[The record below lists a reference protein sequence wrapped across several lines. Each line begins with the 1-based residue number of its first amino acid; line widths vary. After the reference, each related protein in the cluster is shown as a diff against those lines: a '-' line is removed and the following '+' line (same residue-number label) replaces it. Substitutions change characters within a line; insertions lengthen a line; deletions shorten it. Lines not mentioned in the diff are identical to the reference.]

1 MAASIVDD
9 WQSCRNLQ
17 FCNRHMLTNQVACD
31 IDFMVGE
38 DQERIPAHKYILISR
53 SCVFLT
59 MFCGPLAETQREI
72 NLPDIEPTVF
82 NALLEFLYTDSVS
95 LQSDI
100 VLPLL
105 YAAKKYSVQALV
117 KQCIHFLDL
126 NEETTDVESICAIL
140 EQSHCY
146 NENELQKK
154 CMKYICRH
162 TKDVMV
168 SEHFLKLPF
177 HCLEVILSSD
187 ELQIDEKSVL
197 EATLKWANARCKEKD
212 LETTAENQRRML
224 GDLIYL
230 VRFPLLGDQY
240 FTEVVSDMDI
250 LTDSEKVELFK
261 YFFKKDR
268 NKKCKFSAINRYSGV
283 DSPTSMTTSFHSDV
297 NDSRP
302 IQTCIRYQTVYED
315 GSWYCG
321 GEPDAISF
329 TCNERISLHGLLVY
343 GSYIGEGVYEV
354 TCSIYDMMDVER
366 VSRKT
371 RLKTSESQHTYPILL
386 ETPIEIGPG
395 KKHSLVVKLISSDGL
410 DTYQGK
416 NGLSTVNCSGVR
428 FSFSKS
434 KFSRNGTDVKIGQIP
449 GILFTTHKDFSDEY
463 DSS

>member
-1 MAASIVDD
+1 M
-9 WQSCRNLQ
+9 W
-17 FCNRHMLTNQVACD
+17 TNQVACD
-31 IDFMVGE
+31 IDFLVGE
-38 DQERIPAHKYILISR
+38 DKERVPAHKYILISR
-53 SCVFLT
+53 SCVFFT

-72 NLPDIEPTVF
+72 TLPDIEPPVF
-82 NALLEFLYTDSVS
+82 KALLEFLYTDSVD
-95 LQSDI
+95 LQPDI

-117 KQCIHFLDL
+117 KQCIQYLELDQ
-126 NEETTDVESICAIL
+126 TTENICAIL
-140 EQSHCY
+140 EQSHLY
-146 NENELQKK
+146 DEHELQRK
-154 CMKYICRH
+154 CMGYICRN
-162 TKDVMV
+162 TKEVLI
-168 SEHFLKLPF
+168 SEDFLSLSSQ
-177 HCLEVILSSD
+177 CLEVILSSD

-197 EATLKWANARCKEKD
+197 DATLKWANARCKEKN
-212 LETTAENQRRML
+212 LEVNAENQRRVL
-224 GDLIYL
+224 GNIIYL

-240 FTEVVSDMDI
+240 FTEVVADMDI

-268 NKKCKFSAINRYSGV
+268 SKKCKFSPINRYSGL

-302 IQTCIRYQTVYED
+302 IQTCIRYGAVYED

-329 TCNERISLHGLLVY
+329 TCNEKISLHGLLVY
-343 GSYIGEGVYEV
+343 GSYIGEGVYDV
-354 TCSIYDMMDVER
+354 TCSLYDTMDIEKVT
-366 VSRKT
+366 RKT

-386 ETPIEIGPG
+386 ETPVDIGP
-395 KKHSLVVKLISSDGL
+395 KKKYSLVVKLLSSDGL

-416 NGLSTVNCSGVR
+416 NGQSTVTCSGVR

-449 GILFTTHKDFSDEY
+449 GILFTTCRQDSSDEF
-463 DSS
+463 DST